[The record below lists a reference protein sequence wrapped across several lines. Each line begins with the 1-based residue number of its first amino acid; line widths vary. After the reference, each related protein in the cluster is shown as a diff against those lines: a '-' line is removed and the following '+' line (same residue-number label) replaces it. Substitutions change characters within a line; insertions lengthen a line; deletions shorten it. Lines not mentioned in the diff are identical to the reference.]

1 MENHLNFVV
10 ALLWRALGYQTSSF
24 FVLLLVPLLGS
35 VFNTG
40 HLFKGQS
47 MLLLVF
53 TWVLTVLLTFQ
64 YQLTNFA
71 LGVTQQRRN
80 LSEDHSPSEQVTNLH
95 TERTGLGDSLRIA
108 WTSRKANILYYVKTF
123 GDGGLVLLE
132 VLWRHLCLAGMRKLY
147 EQRSSLTLFLPWII
161 FQDSYY
167 WFVYP
172 GS

>member
-10 ALLWRALGYQTSSF
+10 ALLWCALGYQTSSF

-108 WTSRKANILYYVKTF
+108 WTSRKANILYYVKTIMV
-123 GDGGLVLLE
+123 DGGWWTSFVGSTLKTFMSCRDEKIVWAEVFFDPLLA
-132 VLWRHLCLAGMRKLY
+132 LDNFSG
-147 EQRSSLTLFLPWII
+147 
-161 FQDSYY
+161 
-167 WFVYP
+167 
-172 GS
+172 